1 MLGLL
6 MSFGRSSVA
15 KALLAVQ
22 AVQRVND
29 GEKVILVRNKTSPD
43 DIHGL
48 HAAEG
53 QACPPACS
61 RSKGSKMEAACPQ

>member
-1 MLGLL
+1 MDPEFVKQ
-6 MSFGRSSVA
+6 SPVPSCE
-15 KALLAVQ
+15 

-29 GEKVILVRNKTSPD
+29 GEKVVLVRNKTSAD

-53 QACPPACS
+53 H
-61 RSKGSKMEAACPQ
+61 RGSHP